1 MSSVDGVVVW
11 SDDLPSEDV
20 IVCQKIDV
28 TFSGVGVG
36 GDGESVESVV
46 GSREDY
52 IPSVSLTL
60 I

>member
-52 IPSVSLTL
+52 VPSVSLTL